1 VTQLLS
7 GFGRPVFKKLGTG
20 VPQFRFAEPVG
31 IKINNNSSEVVSYKM
46 VDGYKRAAGAK
57 QIQNENTAAISIEA
71 GSWQAL
77 ELALG
82 LESATTASLDLY
94 ELRFKEVPTS
104 GPFEITDPDIGAALG
119 VQATIVESGVW
130 GKSGPLSLLATGAPA
145 TGQFRVDGANNKV
158 IFNAAQAGATIAYP
172 LIKNYTALRTIGKE
186 AAASQLNSMGF
197 EGLIYSEDQTQMYK
211 LVIPK
216 MIRTKSTSLDLG
228 EKTTLEIEYRMVVA
242 PGQANDYY
250 LVELPPNYNPG

>member
-1 VTQLLS
+1 MTQLLS
-7 GFGRPVFKKLGTG
+7 GFGRLVLKQLGTG
-20 VPQFRFAEPVG
+20 APQFRFTEPVA

-46 VDGYKRAAGAK
+46 VDGLKVVAGAK
-57 QIQNENTAAISIEA
+57 QIQNENTATLSIEA

-77 ELALG
+77 EIALG

-104 GPFEITDPDIGAALG
+104 GAFEIIDPDIGTALG
-119 VQATIVESGVW
+119 VQATVVENGTW
-130 GKSGPLSLLATGAPA
+130 GKSGALTLLATGSPA
-145 TGQFRVDGANNKV
+145 AEQFKVDAANNKI

-186 AAASQLNSMGF
+186 AAAARLNSMGF
-197 EGLIYSEDQTQMYK
+197 EGLVYTEDVSQSYK
-211 LVIPK
+211 IVVPK

-228 EKTTLEIEYRMVVA
+228 EKSVLEIEYRMVVA
-242 PGQANDYY
+242 PGQASDFF
-250 LVELPPNYNPG
+250 LVEMPINYNPG